1 MYNLFVTY
9 VAEDEESIHGFYE
22 AVKEEGIIAASQAEE
37 GNIRF
42 DYYFSA
48 ERDNELLLLEN
59 WRNREAQEYHDQLP
73 HMDNLDAIKAKY
85 GIKTFI
91 EEF

>member
-9 VAEDEESIHGFYE
+9 VAKDKASIQSFYE
-22 AVKEEGIIAASQAEE
+22 AVKEEGIIAASQKEE

-48 ERDNELLLLEN
+48 ERENELLLLEN
-59 WRNREAQEYHDQLP
+59 WKDREAQVYHDNLP

-85 GIKTFI
+85 GIETSI